1 MYVCFDSGTIGD
13 NNLAMHCFQH
23 KGCVYV
29 PMDNTEKKLTLDE
42 AMDIA
47 IETGAE
53 EVEETSD
60 NDGNRVLQ
68 VIFGFLSIY

>member
-1 MYVCFDSGTIGD
+1 
-13 NNLAMHCFQH
+13 
-23 KGCVYV
+23 
-29 PMDNTEKKLTLDE
+29 MDNTEKKLTLDE

-68 VIFGFLSIY
+68 VI

>member
-1 MYVCFDSGTIGD
+1 
-13 NNLAMHCFQH
+13 MHCFQH

-68 VIFGFLSIY
+68 VTSLRVSYLKLKLSHYPARHRC